1 MPVAACK
8 LLTYKG
14 QYSTCHIKVP
24 DIDSKL
30 SAIRIDGRYYS
41 LFRRFDD
48 ADLAM
53 KAFNKLSKQG
63 GDDLALTRLT
73 NGCYVMWAL
82 ENEAQVFK
90 GPRKKSLDWPTHGP
104 ATCLMLG
111 DAKQYYQCYVQVPD
125 LADPMVAVNYE
136 EQFYSVYKPGLTA
149 AEALEL
155 AAQFTG
161 RGNDSAIAATTKGYA
176 VCLLEPEASTNASNQ
191 PANA

>member
-24 DIDSKL
+24 DVDAKL
-30 SAIRIDGRYYS
+30 SAIRIDGHYYS
-41 LFRRFDD
+41 LFRRFDG
-48 ADLAM
+48 AELAM

-63 GDDLALTRLT
+63 GDDLALTKQS
-73 NGCYVMWAL
+73 NGRYVMWAI

-90 GPRKKSLDWPTHGP
+90 GPRKQSLDWPTHGP

-111 DAKQYYQCYVQVPD
+111 DAKQYHQCYVQVPD
-125 LADPMVAVNYE
+125 LADPLVAVNYE
-136 EQFYSVYKPGLTA
+136 EQFYSVYQPGLEA

-155 AAQFTG
+155 AAQFAG
-161 RGNDSAIAATTKGYA
+161 RGNTSAIASTTKGYA
-176 VCLLEPEASTNASNQ
+176 VCLLEPEANTSDD
-191 PANA
+191 